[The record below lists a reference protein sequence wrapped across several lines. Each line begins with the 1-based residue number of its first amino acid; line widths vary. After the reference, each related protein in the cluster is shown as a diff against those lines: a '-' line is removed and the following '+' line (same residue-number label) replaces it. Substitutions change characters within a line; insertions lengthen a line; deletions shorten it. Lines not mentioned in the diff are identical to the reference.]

1 MQSHDTLHNWYVLN
15 FNLMQH
21 HKWSLTELE
30 NMLPFERELYTML
43 LLQWLE
49 EERRRERERQ
59 MRNHG

>member
-1 MQSHDTLHNWYVLN
+1 MQSHDTLHNWYILN

-21 HKWSLTELE
+21 HKWSLSELE
-30 NMLPFERELYTML
+30 SMIPFERELYALL

-49 EERRRERERQ
+49 EERKRERERQ